1 MTYSDFIAL
10 VIYLII
16 GTNISWNE
24 GIDTCFNV
32 QFVLLGRN
40 LDFLG
45 GYCSLPSGYCSL
57 LGGYC
62 SLLVVTARYRSLLLV
77 PTFSMNA
84 LVLVFFCKFYEI
96 FKNTYFYRTPL
107 VAASKTR
114 VTCEICL
121 KSMISSDI
129 CSQKEVAI

>member
-1 MTYSDFIAL
+1 M
-10 VIYLII
+10 
-16 GTNISWNE
+16 
-24 GIDTCFNV
+24 
-32 QFVLLGRN
+32 LLGRN

-57 LGGYC
+57 L
-62 SLLVVTARYRSLLLV
+62 VATARYRSLLLV

-129 CSQKEVAI
+129 CSQKEVVI